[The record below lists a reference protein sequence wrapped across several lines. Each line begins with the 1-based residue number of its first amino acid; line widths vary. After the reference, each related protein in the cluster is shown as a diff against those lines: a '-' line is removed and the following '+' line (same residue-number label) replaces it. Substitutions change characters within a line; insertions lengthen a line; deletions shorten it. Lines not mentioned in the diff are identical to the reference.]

1 MFIYSL
7 SDLGGVSIEGREGG
21 TSASSSTRALE
32 TRAQMRANFEG
43 YYYYYSEAIMFAV
56 ND

>member
-7 SDLGGVSIEGREGG
+7 GDLGGVSIEGREGG
-21 TSASSSTRALE
+21 TSASPSTRALE

-43 YYYYYSEAIMFAV
+43 YYYYSEAIMFAV